1 MLRMFY
7 IEVLF
12 GTLFQIIVFTVL
24 LLVPA
29 RTWNWTDAIVL
40 ISVYSVI
47 SFIVVISLAIYKPR
61 ALEARMTGA
70 RYIQA
75 IREGIVAPILFA
87 TIILSIVLN
96 PLDVFYFHFLPAPS
110 VAIKYL
116 GMFLFITGY
125 ALIGMTIAQNEFA
138 TPTILDVSERHQQ
151 LVNTGFYAW
160 IRHPMYTGIM
170 VWMVGTG
177 LWLESYAAALSTSFL
192 CPLFFCR
199 IRTEENIL
207 NEKLPGY
214 EKYILKVKYRL
225 FPYIW

>member
-1 MLRMFY
+1 MLRLFY
-7 IEVLF
+7 IEVFF
-12 GTLFQIIVFTVL
+12 GTLFQVILFTIL

-29 RTWNWTDAIVL
+29 RTWSWEDAIVL
-40 ISVYSVI
+40 ISIYSII
-47 SFIVVISLAIYKPR
+47 SFIVVISLVIYKPR
-61 ALEARMTGA
+61 ALEARMPAA
-70 RYIQA
+70 RYVQA

-87 TIILSIVLN
+87 TIILCIVLN
-96 PLDVFYFHFLPAPS
+96 PLDVFYFHVLPPPS
-110 VAIKYL
+110 AAIKYL

-125 ALIGMTIAQNEFA
+125 ALIGLSIAQNEFA
-138 TPTILDVSERHQQ
+138 TPTILDFSGRHQQ
-151 LVNTGFYAW
+151 LVDTGLYAW

-192 CPLFFCR
+192 CPLFFFR

-207 NEKLPGY
+207 NGTLLGY
-214 EKYILKVKYRL
+214 DKYILKVKYRL

>member
-7 IEVLF
+7 IKILL
-12 GTLFQIIVFTVL
+12 GTLFQIIVFAVL
-24 LLVPA
+24 LLIPA

-40 ISVYSVI
+40 ISVYSII
-47 SFIVVISLAIYKPR
+47 SFIIVISLVIYKPR

-75 IREGIVAPILFA
+75 IREGIVAPILFS
-87 TIILSIVLN
+87 TIILCVVLN
-96 PLDVFYFHFLPAPS
+96 PLDVFYLHLLPAPS

-125 ALIGMTIAQNEFA
+125 ALIGMTVAQNEFA
-138 TPTILDVSERHQQ
+138 TPTVLDVSERHQQ
-151 LVNTGFYAW
+151 LVDTGFYAC
-160 IRHPMYTGIM
+160 IRHPMYAGIL
-170 VWMVGTG
+170 VWMVGMG
-177 LWLESYAAALSTSFL
+177 LWLESYTAALSTSFL
-192 CPLFFCR
+192 GPLFFFR

-214 EKYILKVKYRL
+214 EKYILTVKYRL

>member
-7 IEVLF
+7 IKVLL
-12 GTLFQIIVFTVL
+12 GTLFQIIVFAVL
-24 LLVPA
+24 LLIPA

-40 ISVYSVI
+40 ISVYSII
-47 SFIVVISLAIYKPR
+47 SFIIVISLVIYKPR
-61 ALEARMTGA
+61 ALEARITGA

-75 IREGIVAPILFA
+75 IREGIVAPILFF
-87 TIILSIVLN
+87 TIILCVVLN
-96 PLDVFYFHFLPAPS
+96 PLDVFYLHLLPAPS

-125 ALIGMTIAQNEFA
+125 ALIGMTVAQNEFA
-138 TPTILDVSERHQQ
+138 TPTVLDVSERHQQ
-151 LVNTGFYAW
+151 LVDTGFYAC
-160 IRHPMYTGIM
+160 IRHPMYAGIL
-170 VWMVGTG
+170 VWMVGMG
-177 LWLESYAAALSTSFL
+177 LWLESYTAALSTSFL
-192 CPLFFCR
+192 GPLFFFR

>member
-7 IEVLF
+7 IKVIF
-12 GTLFQIIVFTVL
+12 GNLFQINVFAVL

-40 ISVYSVI
+40 MSVYSII
-47 SFIVVISLAIYKPR
+47 SFILVIFLAIYTPR

-70 RYIQA
+70 LYIQA
-75 IREGIVAPILFA
+75 AREEIVAPILFVA
-87 TIILSIVLN
+87 IILCIVLN
-96 PLDVFYFHFLPAPS
+96 PLDVFYFHLLPPPS
-110 VAIKYL
+110 IAIKYV
-116 GMFLFITGY
+116 GMFLFIAGY
-125 ALIGMTIAQNEFA
+125 AFIGMTIAQNEFA
-138 TPTILDVSERHQQ
+138 TPTILDVSERDQQ
-151 LVNTGFYAW
+151 LVDTGFYAW

-170 VWMVGTG
+170 IWMVGTG
-177 LWLESYAAALSTSFL
+177 LWLESYAASFSTLFL
-192 CPLFFCR
+192 CPLLFFR

-207 NEKLPGY
+207 NGKLPGY

>member
-7 IEVLF
+7 IKVLL
-12 GTLFQIIVFTVL
+12 GTLFQIIVFAVL
-24 LLVPA
+24 LLIPA

-40 ISVYSVI
+40 ISVYSII
-47 SFIVVISLAIYKPR
+47 SFIIVISLVIYKPR

-75 IREGIVAPILFA
+75 IREGIVAPILFF
-87 TIILSIVLN
+87 TIILCVVLN
-96 PLDVFYFHFLPAPS
+96 PLDVFYLHLLPAPS

-125 ALIGMTIAQNEFA
+125 ALIGMTVAQNEFA
-138 TPTILDVSERHQQ
+138 TPTVLDVSERHQQ
-151 LVNTGFYAW
+151 LVDTGFYAC
-160 IRHPMYTGIM
+160 IRHPMYAGIL
-170 VWMVGTG
+170 VWMVGMG
-177 LWLESYAAALSTSFL
+177 LWLESYTAALSTSFL
-192 CPLFFCR
+192 GPLFFFR

>member
-7 IEVLF
+7 IKVLL
-12 GTLFQIIVFTVL
+12 GTLFQIIVFAVL

-40 ISVYSVI
+40 ISVYSII
-47 SFIVVISLAIYKPR
+47 SFIIVISLVIYKPR
-61 ALEARMTGA
+61 ALEARITGA

-75 IREGIVAPILFA
+75 IREGIVAPILFF
-87 TIILSIVLN
+87 TIILCVVLN
-96 PLDVFYFHFLPAPS
+96 PLDVFYLHLLPAPS

-125 ALIGMTIAQNEFA
+125 ALIGMTVAQNEFA
-138 TPTILDVSERHQQ
+138 TPTVLDVSERHQQ
-151 LVNTGFYAW
+151 LVDTGFYAC
-160 IRHPMYTGIM
+160 IRHPMYAGIL
-170 VWMVGTG
+170 VWMVGMG
-177 LWLESYAAALSTSFL
+177 LWLESYTAALSTSFL
-192 CPLFFCR
+192 GPLFFFR

-214 EKYILKVKYRL
+214 EKYILTVKYRL